1 MNLFRHHLFALQ
13 GAIRHLRKAPGSF
26 FLNVLVVAIALTLPF
41 TGLTILQ
48 NMKPVA
54 NQVSV
59 EPEVSIFLKLDTSS
73 DHAQNFASTIQ
84 SALKHHHL
92 TGTVTYIAKETA
104 LQNLKNKT
112 GLDNVLST
120 LGSNP
125 LPDSYVITLNNQ
137 GDADPSN
144 IIGQFTD
151 ELKNA
156 PEVDVVQLD
165 SEWIKRLSAL
175 LHILHVALFFLAIA
189 LSTVVIAVVFNTIR
203 LQVMTQYDE
212 IEVSRLFGA
221 TDSFIHRPFYYTGAL
236 LGLLAGVLAFAFVA
250 LALQPLNTAISD
262 FAHLYSSEFAL
273 SLPDASTTILL
284 LFMSAVLGLIG
295 AKLSVRKHL
304 AKLK

>member
-13 GAIRHLRKAPGSF
+13 GALRHLRKAPGSF

-59 EPEVSIFLKLDTSS
+59 QPEVSVFLKLDTSP
-73 DHAQNFASTIQ
+73 DHAQNFASLIQ
-84 SALKHHHL
+84 AALKHHKL
-92 TGTVTYIAKETA
+92 TGSVTYISKETA
-104 LQNLKNKT
+104 LQNLKSKT

-137 GDADPSN
+137 GDEDPSN
-144 IIGQFTD
+144 VIGQFSD

-273 SLPDASTTILL
+273 SLPDASTTLL
-284 LFMSAVLGLIG
+284 LLLASAALGLVG

>member
-1 MNLFRHHLFALQ
+1 MSLLRHHIFAIQ
-13 GAIRHLRKAPGSF
+13 GALRHLRKAPGSF

-59 EPEVSIFLKLDTSS
+59 QPEVSVFLKLNTSP
-73 DHAQNFASTIQ
+73 DRAQNFTSAIQ
-84 SALKHHHL
+84 TALKHQHL
-92 TGTVTYIAKETA
+92 VGTVTYISRDTA
-104 LQNLKNKT
+104 LENLKRKT

-144 IIGQFTD
+144 VIGKLTD
-151 ELKNA
+151 ELQSM

-212 IEVSRLFGA
+212 IEVSSLFGA
-221 TDSFIHRPFYYTGAL
+221 TNSFIHRPFYYTGAL
-236 LGLLAGVLAFAFVA
+236 LGLSAGILAFAFVA
-250 LALQPLNTAISD
+250 LALLPLNTAISD
-262 FAHLYSSEFAL
+262 FAHLYASEFAL
-273 SLPDASTTILL
+273 SLPDTTTTLLL
-284 LFMSAVLGLIG
+284 LFASAALGLIG